1 MRGRR
6 ETNVAAGGKRANS
19 NGGNPCKT
27 YDETNRRF
35 FIVLNKYRE
44 REEQAKNKV
53 KGKVLSTPS
62 PTLVSEQAERLAYYS
77 TER

>member
-1 MRGRR
+1 VGEEVGANEVGMRGRR

-44 REEQAKNKV
+44 RERSKPKTKLRARSYQP
-53 KGKVLSTPS
+53 LLLP
-62 PTLVSEQAERLAYYS
+62 
-77 TER
+77 